1 METFGQAARRL
12 RGVRP
17 LRDVARDAFLDPG
30 YLSKIE
36 HGKQQPT
43 VEAARKLEQAL
54 GVDGD
59 LIALLGPRPWHLDG
73 GLWRPADSDRLAD
86 ELATATPSA
95 ENATELA
102 HLWLIAE
109 PPQVTTLRS
118 GRRIGET
125 TVAEAEERVHKLR
138 LLDDHV
144 GGTETH
150 AMVTAEL
157 EATGA
162 LLRDG
167 AYSEALG
174 KRLLIAVGELAQ
186 LAGWT
191 LSDAGQ
197 HARAEQIYLLGVRAA
212 HAGGDI
218 PGAANNLSSLA
229 YQVANVGDPR
239 EAETLAR
246 SAYAGARHAA
256 TATTRALLAE
266 RVAWA
271 AARAGGTSAAD
282 RALGRV
288 ETEYSGRQ
296 PADDPIWTYWLS
308 EEEIQIMAGRV
319 WTELRRPL
327 RAVPILERA
336 TAGYTDETGRETA
349 LYLTWL
355 AESLLDAREPERAAT
370 EALKALRLSRRAGSV
385 RADDRV
391 ALLSG
396 RLREHAGVAE
406 VDAFLDELAEEP
418 EGDGPGSKQQRA

>member
-12 RGVRP
+12 RGARP
-17 LRDVARDAFLDPG
+17 LRDVAREAYLDPG

-36 HGKQQPT
+36 NGKKQPT

-54 GVDGD
+54 AVDGE
-59 LIALLGPRPWHLDG
+59 LVALLGPRPWRLDG
-73 GLWRPADSDRLAD
+73 GLWRPADAERLAA
-86 ELATATPSA
+86 ELAHATPSA
-95 ENATELA
+95 ETAIELA

-109 PPQVTTLRS
+109 PPQVTTLRA

-125 TVAEAEERVHKLR
+125 TVAEAEKRVHKLR

-150 AMVTAEL
+150 AMVTREL
-157 EATGA
+157 EATGV

-167 AYSEALG
+167 AYSEAVG
-174 KRLLIAVGELAQ
+174 RRLLVAVGELAQ

-191 LSDAGQ
+191 LSDAGR

-218 PGAANNLSSLA
+218 AGAANNLSSLA

-271 AARAGGTSAAD
+271 AARAGETSAAD

-288 ETEYSGRQ
+288 EAEYSDRR

-308 EEEIQIMAGRV
+308 DEEIQIMAGRV
-319 WTELRRPL
+319 WTQLRRPL

-336 TAGYTDETGRETA
+336 TARYTDETGRETA

-355 AESLLDAREPERAAT
+355 AESLIDAREPERAAAQ
-370 EALKALRLSRRAGSV
+370 ALQALQLSRQAGSA

-391 ALLSG
+391 TLLG
-396 RLREHAGVAE
+396 RRLREHRGVAD
-406 VDAFLDELAEEP
+406 VDVFLDALAGEP
-418 EGDGPGSKQQRA
+418 EAE